1 MKTQNKLLIILLITA
16 LILFAG
22 FLTIMQIQ
30 KKQNSILVNSG
41 IEQQNSIL
49 RTAITAKSET
59 IYSTLYDYTYWDDL
73 VNYLND
79 RNEAFAQDNIYT
91 LFNSFNVNEVLM
103 YDKSLQTAFEAEL
116 YDTIES
122 IPEPISAEVFPTL
135 YHENFIKYYITTKRG
150 VLEMQ
155 GATMHRSN
163 DEARKQP
170 PQGYFFM
177 GRLLDSTYLSSLEN
191 LTGGK
196 ISILLTSV
204 DSVSLNGNKITTSY
218 PLNGFDGQPVAWL
231 QLEKEYSI
239 VTVFRQLTRI
249 STWFLATLITA
260 ILIIF
265 FFAFNSL
272 VNKPLNIVSQALHL
286 KGKNERLKLM
296 SLKSEFKQ
304 IGAMIETYFEQ
315 TEKLETEI
323 EVRKKAEAQK
333 EKLIAELDNA
343 NRELKDFAYIVS
355 HDLKAPLRAIGSI
368 SQWIYADYADKIDDD
383 GKMQLD
389 LLLNRVNRMQALIE
403 GVLSYSRV
411 TRVKEENELM
421 DLNKVVHEA
430 IEMIAPPEKF
440 KITVDK
446 NLPVVSFGPTRILQI
461 FENLLS
467 NAVKYNDKE
476 VGEIHIRCQDLGNE
490 WELSVSDNGPGIE
503 EKYYDKIFQ
512 IFQTLKARDE
522 YESTGI
528 GLTIVKKIIES
539 NGGRITVKSVPGE
552 GITFNFTI
560 LK

>member
-49 RTAITAKSET
+49 KTAVTAKSET

-73 VNYLND
+73 VKYLSE

-135 YHENFIKYYITTKRG
+135 YHENFIKYYMTTKRG

>member
-49 RTAITAKSET
+49 KTAITAKSET

-73 VNYLND
+73 VKYLSE

-103 YDKSLQTAFEAEL
+103 YDKSLQTAFEAAL

-150 VLEMQ
+150 VLEIQ

-528 GLTIVKKIIES
+528 GLTIIKKIIES

>member
-49 RTAITAKSET
+49 KTAVTAKSET

-73 VNYLND
+73 VKYLSE

>member
-22 FLTIMQIQ
+22 FLTIIQIQ

-49 RTAITAKSET
+49 KTAITAKSET

-73 VNYLND
+73 VKYLSE

-116 YDTIES
+116 YDTIKS

-150 VLEMQ
+150 VLEIQ

-177 GRLLDSTYLSSLEN
+177 GRILDSTYLSSLKN

-249 STWFLATLITA
+249 STWFLATLVTA

>member
-49 RTAITAKSET
+49 KTAITAKSET

-73 VNYLND
+73 VKYLSE

-103 YDKSLQTAFEAEL
+103 YDKSLQTAFEAAL

-150 VLEMQ
+150 VLEIQ